1 MQAQSVDNPAPAMRM
16 ASVPDGRGGFTHQL
30 VPVTAAPSTG
40 KGKKK
45 QHVPDPIS
53 ANPDAAAQQLAQLI
67 ERIER
72 LEEEKKSIGD
82 DIKDV
87 YLEGKAT
94 GFDPKIMKSIIA
106 LRKMNPSDRM
116 EVEALLETYKT
127 ALGIA

>member
-16 ASVPDGRGGFTHQL
+16 ASVPDGRGGFTHKL
-30 VPVTAAPSTG
+30 VPATTAASTG

-72 LEEEKKSIGD
+72 LEEEKKGIGD